1 MNQSISK
8 ADRFAKALFALMLS
22 TVVALPLHAQNTQVQ
37 LKDYAK
43 PASHFP
49 FLISPYMHREVPEP
63 SLSNSPRIDNL
74 LREGKLMLSLND
86 AITLALENNL
96 DLAIARYN
104 LSIADTDLL
113 RTQAGGTVR
122 GVATGLVQGTP
133 GGGIGG
139 FGTGASGGGAG
150 GTSSGAGGAGSGAAG
165 IVQSTL
171 GAGTAIESFDP
182 ILSSGLRIEH
192 ASYPQSNTVLT
203 GVGNLQQ
210 NTGLADFTYF
220 QAFPTGTSL
229 SVDFN
234 NNRQTS
240 NSRFNLLVPVI
251 NSAFRATLR
260 QHLLAGFGTGPNRRF
275 IRIAR
280 NNREISDIAFRNQ
293 VIATVTQIQNIYWD
307 LVNAYED
314 FRVKQRAL
322 ELAGKTLSDNR
333 KQVELGALPPIEVTK
348 AESEVASRNQEL
360 ITAQTNLE
368 LQQLLVKNAVTRNL
382 GDAVLAAAEVVPMD
396 TMNIPDQEPVSPIQ
410 DLINDAFAHRP
421 ELSEARIDM
430 TNRAI
435 SRKAATNALRP
446 AVDLVAFYGGAGLAG
461 EQNPNLQ
468 DPPSAPIFRSGFSNA
483 FARLFDNSAPDYA
496 IGFNLQIPL
505 RNREAQADQIRSE
518 LEFRQAQLR
527 LQQLQNQI
535 GIEVRNAQFA
545 LQQNRAK
552 VEAARKGR
560 DLARNTFDI
569 EQKKYVLGAST
580 NYAVLQAQRDYAQA
594 ESNLVA
600 AMTAYEKSRVE
611 LDRVTGLTLT
621 HNGIEIS
628 EAERGQVQ
636 HMPNMQGA
644 VPRENQSE
652 KK

>member
-1 MNQSISK
+1 MNQRISK
-8 ADRFAKALFALMLS
+8 ASAAIGIASFCLVLLVTLAA
-22 TVVALPLHAQNTQVQ
+22 PLHAQVQ
-37 LKDYAK
+37 FKDYVK

-49 FLISPYMHREVPEP
+49 FLVSPYLHHEVPAP
-63 SLSNSPRIDNL
+63 SLSNTPRIDNL
-74 LREGKLMLSLND
+74 LHDGKIMLSLDD
-86 AITLALENNL
+86 AIALAIENNL

-113 RTQAGGTVR
+113 RTQAGGSVR

-171 GAGTAIESFDP
+171 GAGTAIDSYDP
-182 ILSSGLRIEH
+182 VLTSGLRIEH
-192 ASYPQSNTVLT
+192 AAFPQSNTVLT
-203 GVGNLQQ
+203 GVGSLQQ
-210 NTGLADFTYF
+210 NTGLANFNYF

-234 NNRQTS
+234 NNRQTT

-251 NSAFRATLR
+251 NSAFRTTLR

-280 NNREISDIAFRNQ
+280 NNREISDVAFRNQ

-307 LVNAYED
+307 LVNDYED
-314 FRVKQRAL
+314 FHVKQRAL
-322 ELAGKTLSDNR
+322 DLANKTLSDNR
-333 KQVELGALPPIEVTK
+333 KQVELGAIAPIEVTR

-360 ITAQTNLE
+360 ITAETNLE
-368 LQQLLVKNAVTRNL
+368 LQELLVKNAVTRNL
-382 GDAVLAAAEVVPMD
+382 GDAVLASAEVVPTD
-396 TMNIPDQEPVSPIQ
+396 TMNVPDQEPVSPIQ
-410 DLINDAFAHRP
+410 DLINDAFSHRP
-421 ELSEARIDM
+421 ELAEARIDM

-446 AVDLVAFYGGAGLAG
+446 ALDMVAFYGGSGLAG

-468 DPPSAPIFRSGFSNA
+468 NPPGTAIPRSGFPNA
-483 FARLFDNSAPDYA
+483 FARLWDNSAPDYA
-496 IGFNLQIPL
+496 VGFNLEIPL
-505 RNREAQADQIRSE
+505 RNRQAQADQIRSE
-518 LEFRQAQLR
+518 LEFRQAELR

-535 GIEVRNAQFA
+535 GIEVRNAQFV
-545 LQQNRAK
+545 LTQNRAK

-569 EQKKYVLGAST
+569 EQKKYTLGAST

-600 AMTAYEKSRVE
+600 AMRDYEKSRVE

-621 HNGIEIS
+621 HNGIELA
-628 EAERGQVQ
+628 EAEQGQVQ

-644 VPRENQSE
+644 SPRENQSE

>member
-74 LREGKLMLSLND
+74 LRDGKLMLSLND

-113 RTQAGGTVR
+113 RTQAGGSVR

-150 GTSSGAGGAGSGAAG
+150 GTSSGAGGAGSGASG

-171 GAGTAIESFDP
+171 GAGTAIDSFDP

-192 ASYPQSNTVLT
+192 ASFPQSNTVLT

-210 NTGLADFTYF
+210 NTGLADFNYF
-220 QAFPTGTSL
+220 QAFSTGTSL

-234 NNRQTS
+234 NNRQTT
-240 NSRFNLLVPVI
+240 NSRFNLLVPVV

-280 NNREISDIAFRNQ
+280 NNREISDVAFRNQ

-569 EQKKYVLGAST
+569 EQKKYTLGAST

>member
-1 MNQSISK
+1 MNQQISK
-8 ADRFAKALFALMLS
+8 ASAASGIASFCLVLLVML
-22 TVVALPLHAQNTQVQ
+22 AAPLHAQVQ
-37 LKDYAK
+37 FKDYAK

-49 FLISPYMHREVPEP
+49 FLVSPYLHREVPAP

-74 LREGKLMLSLND
+74 LHDGKIMLSLDD
-86 AITLALENNL
+86 AIALAIENNL

-113 RTQAGGTVR
+113 RTQAGGSVR

-171 GAGTAIESFDP
+171 GAGTAIDSYDP
-182 ILSSGLRIEH
+182 ILTSGLRIEH
-192 ASYPQSNTVLT
+192 AAFPQSNTVLT
-203 GVGNLQQ
+203 GVGSLQQ
-210 NTGLADFTYF
+210 NTGLANFNYF

-229 SVDFN
+229 SVDFD
-234 NNRQTS
+234 NNRQTT

-251 NSAFRATLR
+251 NSSFRTTLR

-280 NNREISDIAFRNQ
+280 NNREISDVAFRNQ

-307 LVNAYED
+307 LVNDYED
-314 FRVKQRAL
+314 FHVKQRAL
-322 ELAGKTLSDNR
+322 DLANKTLSDNR
-333 KQVELGALPPIEVTK
+333 KQVELGAIAPIEVTK

-360 ITAQTNLE
+360 ITAETNLE
-368 LQQLLVKNAVTRNL
+368 LQELLVKNAVTRNL
-382 GDAVLAAAEVVPMD
+382 GDAVLASAEVVPTD
-396 TMNIPDQEPVSPIQ
+396 TMNVPDQEPVSPIQ
-410 DLINDAFAHRP
+410 DLINDAFSHRP
-421 ELSEARIDM
+421 ELAEARIDM

-446 AVDLVAFYGGAGLAG
+446 ALDLVAFYGGSGLAG

-468 DPPSAPIFRSGFSNA
+468 NPPSTAIPRSGFPNA
-483 FARLFDNSAPDYA
+483 FARLWDNSAPDYA
-496 IGFNLQIPL
+496 VGFNLQIPL

-518 LEFRQAQLR
+518 LEFRQAELR

-535 GIEVRNAQFA
+535 GIEVRNAQFV
-545 LQQNRAK
+545 LTQSRAK

-569 EQKKYVLGAST
+569 EQKKYTLGAST

-600 AMTAYEKSRVE
+600 AMRDYEKSRVE

-621 HNGIEIS
+621 HNGIELA
-628 EAERGQVQ
+628 EAEQGQVQ

-644 VPRENQSE
+644 SSRENQSE